1 MVITL
6 LQLQGLLKF
15 QEEAGFVP
23 PKKHNGYGEHTLLF
37 FLLRRG
43 KNTSI

>member
-1 MVITL
+1 LVINS

-23 PKKHNGYGEHTLLF
+23 PKKQNGYGEHIFVALWKKHLE
-37 FLLRRG
+37 
-43 KNTSI
+43 S